1 MPRANW
7 TRRLFPGLLIPVLA
21 IWMLAVTGC
30 GTEGSTSGDEVGSV
44 EQGLVRCGDCDDVLD
59 WVRLVTTEQVFR
71 IMEQNYQQTVDSWSN
86 WDDGGW
92 WGDDDWMGADDD
104 EAPSDGDNAGD
115 DDATADDDNATA
127 DDDGSAD
134 DDGGQEGDDDG
145 DDFSDTNTQEENVDE
160 ADIVKTDG
168 SYLYLLAGGQLL
180 IFDPTPAEDLHELAR
195 VDVLGKTHEM
205 FLYENY
211 VVVFSRTHPQEIAD
225 DVFQGVPRE
234 ELLYDILVV
243 TIFDISDTSNP
254 TEIRRMYIE
263 GGYLSSRRIGGQV
276 RIVVSSYPPGPQ
288 VETWVD
294 PWPYENNGELDAEA
308 LRAAYDSL
316 MQSNRVIIES
326 APLEAWLPRYYDV
339 QGSERHMGF
348 LSNCDDFF
356 HPLDP
361 MGRAVSTLVTIDL
374 GLPGQKQPDVA
385 LLSNGTLIYGST
397 SAIYIAGDAETA
409 FEWTGESTTRSMIH
423 KFDISGEFAQAQYTG
438 SGEIE
443 GWVLNQFSMGES
455 KDGDLRV
462 ASTSGWWGDDL
473 SNHVYVLRQGEGRLD
488 VIGHLGGIAPGETIM
503 SARFMGDRGYL
514 VTFVQTDPLF
524 TLDVS
529 DPTDPRIVG
538 ELHIP
543 GFSTYIHPFDNDH
556 ILTIGQNGD
565 EWGSTGGVVLQLFDI
580 SNFADPQ
587 LAYKQVVAEG
597 WDGDSEA
604 LRDHKAFLYYE
615 PKDLLAIPLIE
626 YGWDDWTDDD
636 WSDDDWGGEEVPPD
650 GGEAIAED
658 EDGPRSGVMV
668 YRVTPEAGFTLLGF
682 VDHTA
687 YLPEEGG
694 DTLWSLPVAHRSVV
708 IGDYL
713 YTISDAAIVASLITG
728 VEEVAHDE
736 LPYENP
742 WDDYWDDPW
751 TDDGWSDGGWEG

>member
-1 MPRANW
+1 MPWANW
-7 TRRLFPGLLIPVLA
+7 TRRIFPGVLIPILA
-21 IWMLAVTGC
+21 IWMLAVAGC
-30 GTEGSTSGDEVGSV
+30 GTEGATSDDDIGSV

-59 WVRLVTTEQVFR
+59 WVRLVTADQVFR
-71 IMEQNYQQTVDSWSN
+71 AMELNYQQTVDSWSN
-86 WDDGGW
+86 WDNGGW
-92 WGDDDWMGADDD
+92 WDDDADDDWMGGDDD
-104 EAPSDGDNAGD
+104 EAPSDGDDAGD
-115 DDATADDDNATA
+115 DDGSAADDDAAA

-134 DDGGQEGDDDG
+134 DDGGQEGDD

-180 IFDPTPAEDLHELAR
+180 IYDPSPAEDMRELSR
-195 VDVLGKTHEM
+195 VDILGKTHEM
-205 FLYENY
+205 FLYENT
-211 VVVFSRTHPQEIAD
+211 VVVFSRTHPADIAD
-225 DVFQGVPRE
+225 DIFQGVPRE

-243 TIFDISDTSNP
+243 TIFDISDTSDP
-254 TEIRRMYIE
+254 VEIRRMYIE
-263 GGYLSSRRIGGQV
+263 GGYLSSRRIGAQV

-294 PWPYENNGELDAEA
+294 PWQYESDGELDEEA

-316 MQSNRVIIES
+316 MQDNRVIIES
-326 APLEAWLPRYYDV
+326 APLSAWLPRYFDV
-339 QGSERHMGF
+339 YGSERHMGF
-348 LSNCDDFF
+348 LSNCEDFF

-361 MGRAVSTLVTIDL
+361 MGRSVSTLVTLDL

-385 LLSNGTLIYGST
+385 LLSDGTLIYGST
-397 SAIYIAGDAETA
+397 SAIYIAGDAQTA
-409 FEWTGESTTRSMIH
+409 FEWTGDDTTRSMIH
-423 KFDISGEFAQAQYTG
+423 KFDISGDFGQAQYTG

-455 KDGDLRV
+455 KDGELRV

-473 SNHVYVLRQGEGRLD
+473 GNHVYVLRQGEGRLD
-488 VIGHLGGIAPGETIM
+488 VIGHLGGIAPGEQIM
-503 SARFMGDRGYL
+503 SARFMGDRGYM

-529 DPTDPRIVG
+529 DPTDPRVVG

-556 ILTIGQNGD
+556 ILTIGQDGD

-587 LAYKQVVAEG
+587 VAYKQVVVEG

-615 PKDLLAIPLIE
+615 PKDLLAIPLTE

-636 WSDDDWGGEEVPPD
+636 WADDDWDGEEVPPD
-650 GGEAIAED
+650 AAEPIGSD
-658 EDGPRSGVMV
+658 SDGPRSGVVV
-668 YRVTPEAGFTLLGF
+668 YRVTPDAGFTLLGF

-694 DTLWSLPVAHRSVV
+694 DTLWNLPIAHRSVV

-728 VEEVAHDE
+728 VEEVAHDD

-751 TDDGWSDGGWEG
+751 TDDGGWEG